1 MGDSM
6 IVNMEE
12 LLKRAQSGKYAVP
25 QFNINNLEWTK
36 FILEECEANKSPV
49 IIGVSEGAIKYMGG
63 YKTVAN
69 LVKTLVA
76 DLKIT
81 VPVAIHLDHGSSV
94 ESCLNAISAGF
105 SSVMIDASKNALNLN
120 IDITNQVVKVAHKYS
135 VTVESEIGMIDGVE
149 DGVNGTASFATVEE
163 CMEMYKKTKIDA
175 LAPALGSVHGIYKG
189 EPNLQ
194 FKRMLEI
201 SNKIPT
207 PLVLHGGSGISD
219 EKIREAINCGIC
231 KINVNTELQIA
242 WCKDMRH
249 FLATDSSTYDPRKII
264 KAGEKALKKAVRDK
278 ILLFGSNE
286 KA

>member
-1 MGDSM
+1 M
-6 IVNMEE
+6 NMEE
-12 LLKRAQSGKYAVP
+12 MLKKAQSGKYAVP
-25 QFNINNLEWTK
+25 QFNVNNLEWAK

-49 IIGVSEGAIKYMGG
+49 ILGISEGAIKYMGG

-69 LVKTLVA
+69 MLKALIA

-81 VPVAIHLDHGSSV
+81 IPVAIHLDHGSSV
-94 ESCLNAISAGF
+94 ESCLSAISAGF
-105 SSVMIDASKNALNLN
+105 SSVMRDASRNSLDLN
-120 IDITNQVVKVAHKYS
+120 IELTSKVVKVAHKYS
-135 VTVESEIGMIDGVE
+135 VTVESEVGTISGSE
-149 DGVNGTASFATVEE
+149 DGITGSETFATIEE
-163 CMEMYKKTKIDA
+163 CMAMYNKTKIDA
-175 LAPALGSVHGIYKG
+175 LAPALGSVHGLYKG

-207 PLVLHGGSGISD
+207 PLVLHGGSGLPSD
-219 EKIREAINCGIC
+219 KIREAINCGIT

-242 WCKDMRH
+242 WAKDVRH
-249 FLATDSSTYDPRKII
+249 FLATDSRTYDPRKII
-264 KAGEKALKKAVRDK
+264 KAGEKGLKKTVREK

>member
-1 MGDSM
+1 M
-6 IVNMEE
+6 IMNMEE
-12 LLKRAQSGKYAVP
+12 MLKKAQSGKYAVP
-25 QFNINNLEWTK
+25 QFNVNNLEWAK

-49 IIGVSEGAIKYMGG
+49 ILGISEGAIKYMGG

-69 LVKTLVA
+69 MLKALIA

-81 VPVAIHLDHGSSV
+81 IPVAIHLDHGSSV
-94 ESCLNAISAGF
+94 ESCLSAISAGF
-105 SSVMIDASKNALNLN
+105 SSVMIDASRNSLDLN
-120 IDITNQVVKVAHKYS
+120 IELTSKVVKAAHKYS
-135 VTVESEIGMIDGVE
+135 VTVESEVGTISGSE
-149 DGVNGTASFATVEE
+149 DSITGSETFATIEE
-163 CMEMYKKTKIDA
+163 CMAMYNKTKIDA
-175 LAPALGSVHGIYKG
+175 LAPALGSVHGLYKG

-207 PLVLHGGSGISD
+207 PLVLHGGSGIPD
-219 EKIREAINCGIC
+219 DKIREAINCGIT

-242 WCKDMRH
+242 WAKDVRH
-249 FLATDSSTYDPRKII
+249 FLATDSRTYDPRKII
-264 KAGEKALKKAVRDK
+264 KAGEKGLKKTVREK

>member
-1 MGDSM
+1 M
-6 IVNMEE
+6 NMEE
-12 LLKRAQSGKYAVP
+12 MLKKAQIGKYAVP
-25 QFNINNLEWTK
+25 QFNVNNLEWAK

-49 IIGVSEGAIKYMGG
+49 ILGISEGAIKYMGG

-69 LVKTLVA
+69 MLKALIA

-81 VPVAIHLDHGSSV
+81 IPVAIHLDHGSSV
-94 ESCLNAISAGF
+94 ESCLSAISAGF
-105 SSVMIDASKNALNLN
+105 SSVMIDASRNSLDLN
-120 IDITNQVVKVAHKYS
+120 IELTSKVVKVAHKYS
-135 VTVESEIGMIDGVE
+135 VTVESEVGTISGSE
-149 DGVNGTASFATVEE
+149 DGITGSETFATIEE
-163 CMEMYKKTKIDA
+163 CMAMYNKTKIDA
-175 LAPALGSVHGIYKG
+175 LAPALGSVHGLYKG

-207 PLVLHGGSGISD
+207 PLVLHGGSGIPD
-219 EKIREAINCGIC
+219 DKIREAINCGIT

-242 WCKDMRH
+242 WAKDVRH
-249 FLATDSSTYDPRKII
+249 FLATDSRTYDPRKII
-264 KAGEKALKKAVRDK
+264 KAGEKGLKKTVREK

>member
-1 MGDSM
+1 M
-6 IVNMEE
+6 NMEE
-12 LLKRAQSGKYAVP
+12 MLKKAQIGKYAVP
-25 QFNINNLEWTK
+25 QFNVNNLEWAK

-49 IIGVSEGAIKYMGG
+49 ILGISEGAIKYMGG

-69 LVKTLVA
+69 MLKALIA

-81 VPVAIHLDHGSSV
+81 IPVAIHLDHGSSV
-94 ESCLNAISAGF
+94 ESCLSAISAGF
-105 SSVMIDASKNALNLN
+105 SSVMIDASRNSLDLN
-120 IDITNQVVKVAHKYS
+120 IELTSKVVKVAHKYS
-135 VTVESEIGMIDGVE
+135 VTVESEVGTISGSE
-149 DGVNGTASFATVEE
+149 DSITGSETFATIEE
-163 CMEMYKKTKIDA
+163 CMAMYNKTKIDA
-175 LAPALGSVHGIYKG
+175 LAPALGSVHGLYKG

-207 PLVLHGGSGISD
+207 PLVLHGGSGIPD
-219 EKIREAINCGIC
+219 DKIREAINCGIT

-242 WCKDMRH
+242 WAKDVRH
-249 FLATDSSTYDPRKII
+249 FLATDSRTYDPRKII
-264 KAGEKALKKAVRDK
+264 KAGEKGLKKTVREK

>member
-1 MGDSM
+1 M
-6 IVNMEE
+6 NMEE
-12 LLKRAQSGKYAVP
+12 MLKKAQSGKYAVP
-25 QFNINNLEWTK
+25 QFNVNNLEWAK

-49 IIGVSEGAIKYMGG
+49 ILGISEGAIKYMGG

-69 LVKTLVA
+69 MLKALIA

-81 VPVAIHLDHGSSV
+81 IPVAIHLDHGSSV
-94 ESCLNAISAGF
+94 ESCLSAISAGF
-105 SSVMIDASKNALNLN
+105 SSVMIDASRNSLDLN
-120 IDITNQVVKVAHKYS
+120 IELTSKVVKAAHKYS
-135 VTVESEIGMIDGVE
+135 VTVESEVGTISGSE
-149 DGVNGTASFATVEE
+149 DSITGSETFATIEE
-163 CMEMYKKTKIDA
+163 CMAMYNKTKIDA
-175 LAPALGSVHGIYKG
+175 LAPALGSVHGLYKG

-207 PLVLHGGSGISD
+207 PLVLHGGSGIPD
-219 EKIREAINCGIC
+219 DKIREAINCGIT

-242 WCKDMRH
+242 WAKDVRH
-249 FLATDSSTYDPRKII
+249 FLATDSRTYDPRKII
-264 KAGEKALKKAVRDK
+264 KAGEKGLKKTVREK

>member
-1 MGDSM
+1 M
-6 IVNMEE
+6 IMNMEE
-12 LLKRAQSGKYAVP
+12 MLKKAQSGKYAVP
-25 QFNINNLEWTK
+25 QFNVNNLEWAK

-49 IIGVSEGAIKYMGG
+49 ILGISEGAIKYMGG

-69 LVKTLVA
+69 MIKALIA

-81 VPVAIHLDHGSSV
+81 IPVAIHLDHGSSV
-94 ESCLNAISAGF
+94 ESCLSAISAGF
-105 SSVMIDASKNALNLN
+105 SSVMIDASRNSLDLN
-120 IDITNQVVKVAHKYS
+120 IELTSKVVKVAHKYS
-135 VTVESEIGMIDGVE
+135 VTVESEVGTISGSE
-149 DGVNGTASFATVEE
+149 DGITGSETFATIEE
-163 CMEMYKKTKIDA
+163 CMTMYNKTKIDA
-175 LAPALGSVHGIYKG
+175 LAPALGSVHGLYKE

-207 PLVLHGGSGISD
+207 PLVLHGGSGIPD
-219 EKIREAINCGIC
+219 DKIREAINCGIT

-242 WCKDMRH
+242 WAKDVRH
-249 FLATDSSTYDPRKII
+249 FLATDSRTYDPRKVI
-264 KAGEKALKKAVRDK
+264 KAGEKGLKKTVREK

>member
-1 MGDSM
+1 M
-6 IVNMEE
+6 NMEE
-12 LLKRAQSGKYAVP
+12 MLKKAQSGKYAVP
-25 QFNINNLEWTK
+25 QFNVNNLEWAK

-49 IIGVSEGAIKYMGG
+49 ILGISEGAIKYMGG

-69 LVKTLVA
+69 MLKALIA

-81 VPVAIHLDHGSSV
+81 IPVAIHLDHGSSV
-94 ESCLNAISAGF
+94 ESCLSAISAGF
-105 SSVMIDASKNALNLN
+105 SSVMIDASRNSLDLN
-120 IDITNQVVKVAHKYS
+120 IELTSKVVKVAHKYS
-135 VTVESEIGMIDGVE
+135 VTVESEVGTISGSE
-149 DGVNGTASFATVEE
+149 DSITGSETFATIEE
-163 CMEMYKKTKIDA
+163 CMAMYNKTKIDA
-175 LAPALGSVHGIYKG
+175 LAPALGSVHGFYKG

-207 PLVLHGGSGISD
+207 PLVLHGGSGIPD
-219 EKIREAINCGIC
+219 DKIREAINCGIT

-242 WCKDMRH
+242 WAKDVRH
-249 FLATDSSTYDPRKII
+249 FLATDSRTYDPRKII
-264 KAGEKALKKAVRDK
+264 KAGEKGLKKTVREK

>member
-1 MGDSM
+1 M
-6 IVNMEE
+6 NMEE
-12 LLKRAQSGKYAVP
+12 MLKKAQSGKYAVP
-25 QFNINNLEWTK
+25 QFNVNNLEWAK

-49 IIGVSEGAIKYMGG
+49 ILGISEGAIKYMGG

-69 LVKTLVA
+69 MIKALIA

-81 VPVAIHLDHGSSV
+81 IPVAIHLDHGSSV
-94 ESCLNAISAGF
+94 ESCLSAISAGF
-105 SSVMIDASKNALNLN
+105 SSVMIDASRNSLDLN
-120 IDITNQVVKVAHKYS
+120 IELTSKVVKVAHKYS
-135 VTVESEIGMIDGVE
+135 VTVESEVGTISGSE
-149 DGVNGTASFATVEE
+149 DGITGSETFATIEE
-163 CMEMYKKTKIDA
+163 CMTMYNKTKIDA
-175 LAPALGSVHGIYKG
+175 LAPALGSVHGLYKG

-207 PLVLHGGSGISD
+207 PLVLHGGSGIPD
-219 EKIREAINCGIC
+219 DKIREAINCGIA

-242 WCKDMRH
+242 WAKDVRH
-249 FLATDSSTYDPRKII
+249 FLATDSRTYDPRKVI
-264 KAGEKALKKAVRDK
+264 KAGEKGLKKTVREK

>member
-1 MGDSM
+1 M
-6 IVNMEE
+6 IVNLEE
-12 LLKRAQSGKYAVP
+12 MLKKAQSGKYAVP

-36 FILEECEANKSPV
+36 YILEECEANRSPV

-63 YKTVAN
+63 YRTVAAV
-69 LVKTLVA
+69 VKSLIT

-94 ESCLNAISAGF
+94 QSCINAIGAGF
-105 SSVMIDASKNALNLN
+105 SSVMIDASKNALDLN

-135 VTVESEIGMIDGVE
+135 VSVESEIGTIGGNE
-149 DGVNGTASFATVEE
+149 DGVSGNITFATVEE
-163 CMEMYKKTKIDA
+163 CMEIYKKTKIDA
-175 LAPALGSVHGIYKG
+175 LAPALGSVHGLYKG

-194 FKRMLEI
+194 FKRMVEI

-242 WCKDMRH
+242 WCKDVRH
-249 FLATDSSTYDPRKII
+249 FLATDAYTYDPRKII
-264 KAGEKALKKAVRDK
+264 KAGEKGLKKAVRDK
-278 ILLFGSNE
+278 ILLFGSND

>member
-1 MGDSM
+1 M
-6 IVNMEE
+6 NMEE
-12 LLKRAQSGKYAVP
+12 MLKKAQSGKYAVP
-25 QFNINNLEWTK
+25 QFNVNNLEWAK

-49 IIGVSEGAIKYMGG
+49 ILGISEGAIKYMGG

-69 LVKTLVA
+69 MIKALIA

-81 VPVAIHLDHGSSV
+81 IPVAIHLDHGSSV
-94 ESCLNAISAGF
+94 ESCLSAISAGF
-105 SSVMIDASKNALNLN
+105 SSVMIDASRNSLDLN
-120 IDITNQVVKVAHKYS
+120 IELTSKVVKVAHKYS
-135 VTVESEIGMIDGVE
+135 VTVESEVGTISGSE
-149 DGVNGTASFATVEE
+149 DGITGSETFATIEE
-163 CMEMYKKTKIDA
+163 CMTMYNKTKIDA
-175 LAPALGSVHGIYKG
+175 LAPALGSVHGLYKG

-207 PLVLHGGSGISD
+207 PLVLHGGSGIPD
-219 EKIREAINCGIC
+219 DKIREAINCGIT

-242 WCKDMRH
+242 WAKDVRH
-249 FLATDSSTYDPRKII
+249 FLATDSRTYDPRKVI
-264 KAGEKALKKAVRDK
+264 KAGEKGLKKTVREK